1 MLVVFLFFWVGV
13 VVIFQGYFE
22 WFPLECMVFCLCDG
36 YRVVSYKEWNGVFF
50 GVMVVSI
57 LFIVCP

>member
-1 MLVVFLFFWVGV
+1 
-13 VVIFQGYFE
+13 
-22 WFPLECMVFCLCDG
+22 MVSSGMHGFCLCDG